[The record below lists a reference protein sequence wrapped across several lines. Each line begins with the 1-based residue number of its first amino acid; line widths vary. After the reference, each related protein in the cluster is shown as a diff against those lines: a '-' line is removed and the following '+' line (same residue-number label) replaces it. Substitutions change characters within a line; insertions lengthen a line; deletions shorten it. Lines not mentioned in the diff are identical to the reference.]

1 MKRITP
7 SLIATLCLF
16 AAPLLAEVSPQPTL
30 EYAQY
35 TLSTQSF
42 TTLDTAPADG
52 VEAWALNTKDTILFV
67 RDTTKTDASYYI
79 AVFELTRVQAKALGW
94 TTEDEP
100 SMIAFGDVNSSK
112 ALPAPLF
119 YPTPDQ
125 WKAYVEEKPI
135 TRPCNLSYG
144 RSVAS
149 AAVLSLE
156 SWMTDYLANGDSAKN
171 AYGLYDTFGNVAE
184 CTIDAEGN
192 LTFQGWYAE
201 TTTSFADI
209 TRDNAET
216 TLAAIQ
222 ANKGKIDNAVAGVRP
237 IYIPPENQTY
247 TVTVTLDGR
256 TLEPFP
262 LTGLEPDEPIT
273 VNNLPPTPNE
283 GYRLNP
289 GPVVSPADLAIE
301 FNEGSATFTMPMDH
315 VTLAYTSSAQATL
328 TVNGGTADKEMVCP
342 QEPFT
347 LTADPTRTFLKWDGP
362 GITDEN
368 ATQNPLTLTL
378 DKADVPAGGTL
389 TYTAVFD
396 PAITI
401 KVIGGTAVPS
411 TALKGETV
419 TITATQNAW
428 QTFSH
433 WEDGHGITSNNA
445 KTNPLTI
452 TLGENLA
459 DGAQL
464 TYTAVFNS
472 RPRVLVF
479 GGTATSADDHGNGY
493 YETGATLTLIPY
505 DDCPEGYIFSHWQT
519 ANGDKLTE
527 ETYTVGQNNTTETL
541 TAVYKA
547 DDTIA
552 NADPIY
558 IGVVSETD
566 DDKKARTGFG
576 YLADEPKAFSYENKK
591 NPIHYYG
598 TTEPTPDYAQ
608 LVFDPKAIDYTTFT
622 DETANTEANRKTA
635 LIMKRIK
642 PENGAPYYVGIHEVT
657 HAQYLGI
664 HSATGTKYTLLHGTL
679 PNNSIEEAKE
689 SLLPH
694 ATTGQSRYEADTFL
708 TLLGT
713 HYGETFSKPTQAQ
726 IAGII
731 AKYGDKKIT
740 AAMVNSN
747 EDNQGLQNSGS
758 QKVAPDPYGFYDLF
772 GNAAEDLKDGNEWL
786 WCGYYSTPLTSCT
799 LTKTIESN
807 FGAFPNGAIRPAIE
821 VKPRHTVKLL
831 NLPEENQSLQ
841 VLTGQTIT
849 LKPQVKPG
857 CQFKGWQVNGEPYTT
872 LETPLTITADTTL
885 EATFSEALTTFDV
898 TYGEGIMGPATA
910 FPGTTI
916 KVYTADP
923 TVTLET
929 LSVTPAD
936 AGKLNPDKTITF
948 SDAISGPVTI
958 TLTSPEV
965 KPGFHFYVR

>member
-16 AAPLLAEVSPQPTL
+16 AAPLLAEVSPQPVL

-42 TTLDTAPADG
+42 TTLGTAPADG
-52 VEAWALNTKDTILFV
+52 VEAWALNTAEKILFV

-79 AVFELTRVQAKALGW
+79 AVFELTRAQAKALGW
-94 TTEDEP
+94 TTEDDP

-125 WKAYVEEKPI
+125 WKAYVEEKPKQ
-135 TRPCNLSYG
+135 PCNLSYG
-144 RSVAS
+144 RSVAF

-156 SWMTDYLANGDSAKN
+156 SWMTDYLANGESAKN

-184 CTIDAEGN
+184 CAIDAEGN

-201 TTTSFADI
+201 TSVAFDQI
-209 TRDNAET
+209 TREDAET
-216 TLAAIQ
+216 TLTAIQ

-237 IYIPPENQTY
+237 IYVPPENQTY
-247 TVTVTLDGR
+247 TVTITLDGR
-256 TLEPFP
+256 TLEPFTQ
-262 LTGLEPDEPIT
+262 TGLEPDETIT

-289 GPVVSPADLAIE
+289 EPVVSPADLAIQ

-315 VTLAYTSSAQATL
+315 VTLAYTSLAQATL
-328 TVNGGTADKEMVCP
+328 TVNGGTADKEMVCT

-347 LTADPTRTFLKWDGP
+347 LTADPTRTFLNWSGQ

-378 DKADVPAGGTL
+378 ADVPAGGEL
-389 TYTAVFD
+389 VYTAVFD

-411 TALKGETV
+411 KALKGETV

-433 WEDGHGITSNNA
+433 WQDGHGITSNNA

-452 TLGENLA
+452 TLGESLA

-479 GGTATSADDHGNGY
+479 GGTANAEPSADDHGNGY
-493 YETGATLTLIPY
+493 YETDATLTLTPY
-505 DDCPEGYIFSHWQT
+505 DDCPKGYRFSHWQT

-527 ETYTVGQNNTTETL
+527 ATYTVGKNNTTETL

-552 NADPIY
+552 NAEPIY

-566 DDKKARTGFG
+566 DVKTTRTGFG
-576 YLADEPKAFSYENKK
+576 YLANEPKDLSYENKK
-591 NPIHYYG
+591 NPIYYYG
-598 TTEPTPDYAQ
+598 TSEPESDYAQ
-608 LVFDPKAIDYTTFT
+608 LVFNPKAIDYTTVT
-622 DETANTEANRKTA
+622 AETANSEANRKTA
-635 LIMKRIK
+635 LVMKRIK

-664 HSATGTKYTLLHGTL
+664 HSATDTKYTLLHGTL

-694 ATTGQSRYEADTFL
+694 ATTGQSRYEANTFL
-708 TLLGT
+708 TLLGK
-713 HYGETFSKPTQAQ
+713 HYGETFAKPTQAQ

-731 AKYGDKKIT
+731 AKYGDKEIT
-740 AAMVNSN
+740 AAMVNSY
-747 EDNQGLQNSGS
+747 EDNQGLQNSDP
-758 QKVAPDPYGFYDLF
+758 QRVDPYGFYDLF
-772 GNAAEDLKDGNEWL
+772 GNAAEDLKDGNGWL
-786 WCGYYSTPLTSCT
+786 WCGYYSTAFTNCT

-807 FGAFPNGAIRPAIE
+807 SGAFLNGAIRPAIE
-821 VKPRHTVKLL
+821 VKPRYTVKLL
-831 NLPEENQSLQ
+831 NLPEEDQSMQ
-841 VLTGQTIT
+841 VLTEQTIT

-885 EATFSEALTTFDV
+885 EATFSEALTAFDV
-898 TYGEGIMGPATA
+898 TYGEGIIGPATA
-910 FPGTTI
+910 FPGTKI
-916 KVYTADP
+916 NVYTADP

-936 AGKLNPDKTITF
+936 AVDLILDKTITF
-948 SDAISGPVTI
+948 SDAIRGPVTI
-958 TLTSPEV
+958 TLTSPEA

>member
-42 TTLDTAPADG
+42 KTLDTAPADG
-52 VEAWALNTKDTILFV
+52 VEAWVLNTADTILFV

-79 AVFELTRVQAKALGW
+79 AVFELTRAQAKALGW
-94 TTEDEP
+94 TTEDDP

-125 WKAYVEEKPI
+125 WKAYVEEKPEQ
-135 TRPCNLSYG
+135 PCNLSYG
-144 RSVAS
+144 KNNFNENVSYLR
-149 AAVLSLE
+149 
-156 SWMTDYLANGDSAKN
+156 SWMDDYLANGDSAMN

-201 TTTSFADI
+201 TTVAFKQI
-209 TRDNAET
+209 TRDNAGT

-237 IYIPPENQTY
+237 IYVPPENQTY

-256 TLEPFP
+256 TLETFTQ
-262 LTGLEPDEPIT
+262 TGLEPDETIT

-289 GPVVSPADLAIE
+289 EPVVTPADLAIQ

-328 TVNGGTADKEMVCP
+328 TVIDGTADKEMVCP

-347 LTADPTRTFLKWDGP
+347 LTADPTRTFLKWEGQ

-378 DKADVPAGGTL
+378 AEVPAGGTL

-401 KVIGGTAVPS
+401 KVIGGTADPS
-411 TALKGETV
+411 KALKGETV
-419 TITATQNAW
+419 TITATPNAW
-428 QTFSH
+428 QTFSQ

-479 GGTATSADDHGNGY
+479 GGTATADPSANDHGNGY
-493 YETGATLTLIPY
+493 YEVGAELTLTPY
-505 DDCPEGYIFSHWQT
+505 DDCPEGYRFSHWQT

-527 ETYTVGQNNTTETL
+527 ATYTVGKNNTTETL
-541 TAVYKA
+541 TAVYEA

-552 NADPIY
+552 DADPIY

-566 DDKKARTGFG
+566 DVKTTRTGFG
-576 YLADEPKAFSYENKK
+576 YLANEPKDLSYENKK

-598 TTEPTPDYAQ
+598 TSEPTSDYAQ
-608 LVFDPKAIDYTTFT
+608 LVFDPKAIDYTTVT
-622 DETANTEANRKTA
+622 AETANTEANRKTA
-635 LIMKRIK
+635 LVMKRIK

-694 ATTGQSRYEADTFL
+694 ATTGQSRYEANTFL
-708 TLLGT
+708 TLLGK
-713 HYGETFSKPTQAQ
+713 HYGETFAKPTQAQ

-731 AKYGDKKIT
+731 AKYGDKEIT
-740 AAMVNSN
+740 EAMVNFN
-747 EDNQGLQNSGS
+747 KDRLQNSGS
-758 QKVAPDPYGFYDLF
+758 KTEDPYGFYDLF
-772 GNAAEDLKDGNEWL
+772 GNAAEDLKDGNGWL
-786 WCGYYSTPLTSCT
+786 WCGYYSTPFSLCT
-799 LTKTIESN
+799 LTKTIKSN
-807 FGAFPNGAIRPAIE
+807 EGGFLNGAIRPAIE

-831 NLPEENQSLQ
+831 NLSEADQSMQ
-841 VLTGQTIT
+841 VLAGQTIT

-885 EATFSEALTTFDV
+885 EATFSEALTAFDV
-898 TYGEGIMGPATA
+898 TYGEGIIGPATA

-916 KVYTADP
+916 QVYTADP

-936 AGKLNPDKTITF
+936 AVTLNPDKTITF

>member
-7 SLIATLCLF
+7 SLIAILCLF
-16 AAPLLAEVSPQPTL
+16 AAPLLAEVSPQPVL

-42 TTLDTAPADG
+42 KTLDTAPANG
-52 VEAWALNTKDTILFV
+52 VEAWNLNTADTILFV

-79 AVFELTRVQAKALGW
+79 AVFELTRAQAKALGW
-94 TTEDEP
+94 TTEDDP

-125 WKAYVEEKPI
+125 WKAYVEEKP
-135 TRPCNLSYG
+135 TRRCNLSFG

-149 AAVLSLE
+149 EAVLSLE
-156 SWMTDYLANGDSAKN
+156 SWMLDFLANGDSAKN

-184 CTIDAEGN
+184 GTIDAEGN

-201 TTTSFADI
+201 TSVAFDQI
-209 TRDNAET
+209 TRDNAGT
-216 TLAAIQ
+216 TLTEIQ

-237 IYIPPENQTY
+237 IYVPPENQTY

-256 TLEPFP
+256 TLETFTQ
-262 LTGLEPDEPIT
+262 TGLEPDETIT

-283 GYRLNP
+283 GYRLNLE
-289 GPVVSPADLAIE
+289 PVVSPADLAIQ

-347 LTADPTRTFLKWDGP
+347 LTADPTRTFLKWEGT

-378 DKADVPAGGTL
+378 AEVPAGGTL

-411 TALKGETV
+411 KALKGETV

-433 WEDGHGITSNNA
+433 WEDGHRITSNNA

-479 GGTATSADDHGNGY
+479 GGTATAKYSADDHGNGY
-493 YETGATLTLIPY
+493 YETGAELSLTPY
-505 DDCPEGYIFSHWQT
+505 DDCPEGYLFSHWQT
-519 ANGDKLTE
+519 ANGDKLSE
-527 ETYTVGQNNTTETL
+527 ATYTVGKNNTTETL
-541 TAVYKA
+541 TAVYEA

-566 DDKKARTGFG
+566 DVKKTRTGFG
-576 YLADEPKAFSYENKK
+576 YLANEPKDLSYENKK

-598 TTEPTPDYAQ
+598 TTEPTSDYAQ
-608 LVFDPKAIDYTTFT
+608 LVFDPKAIDYSTVTA
-622 DETANTEANRKTA
+622 DTANTAENRKTA
-635 LIMKRIK
+635 LVMKRIK
-642 PENGAPYYVGIHEVT
+642 PENGEPYYVGIHEVT

-664 HSATGTKYTLLHGTL
+664 HSATDTKYTLLHGTL
-679 PNNSIEEAKE
+679 PNNSIEDAKE

-694 ATTGQSRYEADTFL
+694 ATTGQSRYEANTFL
-708 TLLGT
+708 TLLGK

-726 IAGII
+726 IAGIT
-731 AKYGDKKIT
+731 AKYGDKEIT

-747 EDNQGLQNSGS
+747 KDKLQDSGS
-758 QKVAPDPYGFYDLF
+758 KTEDPYGFYDLF
-772 GNAAEDLKDGNEWL
+772 GNAAEDLKDGDGWL
-786 WCGYYSTPLTSCT
+786 WCGYYSTAFTDCT
-799 LTKTIESN
+799 LKETIESN
-807 FGAFPNGAIRPAIE
+807 FGAFLNGAIRPAIE
-821 VKPRHTVKLL
+821 VKPRHTIKLL
-831 NLPEENQSLQ
+831 NLPEADQSMQ
-841 VLTGQTIT
+841 VIAGQTIT

-885 EATFSEALTTFDV
+885 EATFSEALTAFDV
-898 TYGEGIMGPATA
+898 TYGEDIIGPATA

-916 KVYTADP
+916 NVYTADP

-936 AGKLNPDKTITF
+936 AVTLNPDKTITF
-948 SDAISGPVTI
+948 SDAIRGPVTI
-958 TLTSPEV
+958 TLTSPEA